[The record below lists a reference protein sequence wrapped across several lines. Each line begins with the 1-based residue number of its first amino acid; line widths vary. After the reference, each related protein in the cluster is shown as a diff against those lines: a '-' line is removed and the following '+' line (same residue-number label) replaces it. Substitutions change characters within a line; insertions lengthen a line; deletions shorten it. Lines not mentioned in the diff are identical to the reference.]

1 MQNEGGEQ
9 STAVCIEKAVQGTS
23 EAVVGELGGGTAKE

>member
-1 MQNEGGEQ
+1 VQNKVGEQ
-9 STAVCIEKAVQGTS
+9 SASVCIEKAVQGTS